1 MKQEYQ
7 RIAIRTLDAARVTL
21 NGGIHEIA
29 AFNCY
34 HAYESTA
41 SALAVSLHSPHGGGV
56 HHRDKLNIFLRCVEQ
71 IGNDRV
77 LHQVQRLNGQLESLR
92 NKLLYPTQARY
103 SQIIIIPENVITAQQ
118 VEGLIQNVQE
128 VVNWVGQQI

>member
-21 NGGIHEIA
+21 DAGINEIA

-56 HHRDKLNIFLRCVEQ
+56 HHKDKLNIFLQCVEQ
-71 IGNDRV
+71 IGNDRI
-77 LHQVQRLNGQLESLR
+77 LHQVRRLNGRIESLR
-92 NKLLYPTQARY
+92 NKLLYPTQSRY
-103 SQIIIIPENVITAQQ
+103 SQIIIIPENVITPEQ
-118 VEGLIQNVQE
+118 VERLLQNVQV

>member
-21 NGGIHEIA
+21 DAGIHEIA
-29 AFNCY
+29 SFNCY

-56 HHRDKLNIFLRCVEQ
+56 HHKDKLNIFLQCVEQ
-71 IGNDRV
+71 IGNDRI
-77 LHQVQRLNGQLESLR
+77 LHQVRRLNGRLESLR

-103 SQIIIIPENVITAQQ
+103 SQTIVIPENVITAQQ

>member
-21 NGGIHEIA
+21 DAGIHEIA

-41 SALAVSLHSPHGGGV
+41 SALALSLHSPHGGGV
-56 HHRDKLNIFLRCVEQ
+56 HHKDKLNIFLQYVEQ
-71 IGNDRV
+71 IGNDRI
-77 LHQVQRLNGQLESLR
+77 LHQVRRLNGRLESLR

-103 SQIIIIPENVITAQQ
+103 SQTIVIPENVITAQQ

-128 VVNWVGQQI
+128 IVNWVGQQI